1 VRKEITVVVVIAVIV
16 LPAAGYYEVN
26 YGRGSVERPVVT
38 YGETTWRTELPT
50 AVELFKEVGVDPTRF
65 HRTIVTAEETNR
77 VAAEVTGR
85 RYTPSQIYSC
95 ATVTPYDE
103 PPRRYQEVEGYRIY
117 VGPEITVCKPETY
130 AEALASIGA
139 PPCCVTIRSPVR
151 ATGEAAL
158 AGVYKAMRE
167 AGVEITD
174 RDAKFSQAV
183 LEAVRG
189 AGNDPRRRAA
199 AVTVVVVCVFR
210 GADDPQKA
218 RDVQDEVE
226 NVYGVNLPPET
237 AVHAAQAAKLAEEGA
252 EYSWWWLFKRLL
264 AYWI

>member
-1 VRKEITVVVVIAVIV
+1 MRKEVIVVAVIAVIV

-26 YGRGSVERPVVT
+26 YGRGSVERPVVA

-50 AVELFKEVGVDPTRF
+50 AVKLFKGVGIDPTGFR
-65 HRTIVTAEETNR
+65 RTVVTAEETNR
-77 VAAEVTGR
+77 VAAEITGR

-95 ATVTPYDE
+95 AAVTPYNE
-103 PPRRYQEVEGYRIY
+103 PPRSYREVEGYRIY

-167 AGVEITD
+167 AGVKVTD
-174 RDAKFSQAV
+174 RDARFSQAV
-183 LEAVRG
+183 LEAVKG

-199 AVTVVVVCVFR
+199 AVAVVAVCVFR

-218 RDVQDEVE
+218 REVQKEIE

-237 AVHAAQAAKLAEEGA
+237 AVHAAQAARLAEEGA
-252 EYSWWWLFKRLL
+252 EYSWWWLFERLL
-264 AYWI
+264 EYWV